1 MSKRTKDDD
10 GHRRKKARLRFRKCV
25 RSAITNNQWV
35 SEMED
40 QGVTLNVK
48 KNVAMLVRKKHKP
61 GILTMAQKS
70 LLATAH
76 STRTIEERKK
86 ICSIVAHL
94 GCFSQVPPKIRAR
107 LVPHLLFVPIA
118 ANRQLM
124 KEGDLPIC
132 VYFLISG
139 EVEMS
144 KTILNKV
151 TRRVENRPEAILGP
165 GDWIG
170 DVDMLEAEIR
180 SNSYKTISQCEILV
194 LQDDD
199 FISILAPYVRKNW
212 VEKKRAIQAL
222 SYLSFMNESQIVSAC
237 KFGIIRQYDPFDTI
251 YSQDKEHLHHVYFI
265 LSGECVLLQCLYMK
279 ITSVKGEV
287 HYELSEF
294 TNDQSTHV
302 LLEENKSDLD
312 IRELLRSS
320 SSLDEQGINK
330 KKQKRQAELQK
341 IEKQCLQFK
350 VKAVEPEEEQ
360 QVKRPS
366 VKRRRSS
373 VKHKDAYEKFIRH
386 GGAEGFIDI
395 DDDDVYVD
403 DDAGRASEES
413 PRATFRVSQDIVTRD
428 TLTSKHSRT
437 SQSRESSRVLGSNNE
452 TTGSEIFTAASSHIS
467 ARSLSKE
474 ETAQTDKS
482 QYVTH
487 FIDIGS
493 MAFGGLCGVGE
504 RTEHRVLMARTTVQ
518 CLLLPRYWLMEE
530 EQNPGHIWQ
539 RMSFYIDRYIPSRET
554 LFQDYIKTRQWAQF
568 KRSCVE
574 EYIQQGVN
582 STKVEDIPVIIRIVE
597 SKED

>member
-1 MSKRTKDDD
+1 PSKVDFAYINNNFTKQYNNTKHNNSYNFIHTARMSKRTKDDD

-222 SYLSFMNESQIVSAC
+222 SYLSFMNESQAKQQPNSI
-237 KFGIIRQYDPFDTI
+237 F
-251 YSQDKEHLHHVYFI
+251 
-265 LSGECVLLQCLYMK
+265 LLK